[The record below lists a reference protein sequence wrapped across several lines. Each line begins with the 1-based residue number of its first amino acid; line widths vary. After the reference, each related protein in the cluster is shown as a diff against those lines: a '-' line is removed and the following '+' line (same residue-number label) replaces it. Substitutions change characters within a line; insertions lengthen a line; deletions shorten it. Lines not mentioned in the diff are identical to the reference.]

1 MNRKPIVACAIALGL
16 LLGSAHAQTQ
26 FDGTVVTSE
35 TVSVTAPYGGM
46 VNALNLREGE
56 WLTAGDEVAT
66 IATNKVLAAEDGT
79 VRGIFAQPGDSAE
92 KTVLYLAPVSKYT
105 INASISKAHA
115 AVDTKYV
122 RIGEQVYIKCAA
134 DGSHKAVGVITSV
147 KGSDYTVQT
156 TGGELYMEET
166 VYLYRNKDYDS
177 DQRIGSGTVSRTN
190 EIAVQGTG
198 SLLKLYVADGDE
210 VERGQALFETVEG
223 SVEGMIPDS
232 GTVTT
237 SVTGAV
243 AQINVKVGDQV
254 KKGDV
259 LLTLYPQGKCQIA
272 FSVPEASLAEV
283 SIGSP
288 VEITFLWDEEQHI
301 RYQGQVLSIS
311 YVSEQTED
319 GEEAAYQAYATFEAD
334 ESVRLGMSVSVTVQ

>member
-1 MNRKPIVACAIALGL
+1 MSHKAIAVCAIALGL
-16 LLGSAHAQTQ
+16 LLGNAHAETQ

-46 VNALNLREGE
+46 VSALKLREGE
-56 WLTAGDEVAT
+56 WLTAGDEVAVIST
-66 IATNKVLAAEDGT
+66 TKVLATEDGT

-105 INASISKAHA
+105 ISASIAKAHT

-166 VYLYRNKDYDS
+166 VYLYRSQDYTS
-177 DQRIGSGTVSRTN
+177 DERIGSGKVSRTN

-198 SLLKLYVADGDE
+198 SLLKLYVEDGDE
-210 VERGQALFETVEG
+210 VERGQVLFETVEG
-223 SVEGMIPDS
+223 SLEGMIPDG

-237 SVTGAV
+237 PVTGAV
-243 AQINVKVGDQV
+243 ALINVKVGEEV

-259 LLTLYPQGKCQIA
+259 LLTLYPQGKCQVA

-283 SIGSP
+283 SIASP

-301 RYQGQVLSIS
+301 RYQGQILSIS
-311 YVSEQTED
+311 YVSEKTED

-334 ESVRLGMSVSVTVQ
+334 ESVRLGMSVSVSVK